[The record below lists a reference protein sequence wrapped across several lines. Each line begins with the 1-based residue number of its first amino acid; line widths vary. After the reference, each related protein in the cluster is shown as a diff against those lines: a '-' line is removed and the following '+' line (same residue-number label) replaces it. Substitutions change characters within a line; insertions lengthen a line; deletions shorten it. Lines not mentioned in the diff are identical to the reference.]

1 MASRTVFWQTDL
13 GDPVIPKP
21 YRLTDGSYVFVSS
34 KDIARA
40 HQLGSNPQVY
50 LAEETAGSTA
60 QASRVHEYQI
70 VGIRPSDAVNND
82 FRAAL
87 E

>member
-13 GDPVIPKP
+13 GDPAVPKP
-21 YRLTDGSYVFVSS
+21 YRLQDGSYVFVSS

-40 HQLGSNPQVY
+40 HQLGFNPQVY

-60 QASRVHEYQI
+60 QSSRVHEYQI
-70 VGIRPSDAVNND
+70 VGIRPSDTVNRT
-82 FRAAL
+82 FSTAP